1 MRIKLTKI
9 GNSWGVRLPKAVLTD
24 CGFQTE
30 ADLEVRRK
38 MVILSPVQE
47 PRAGWENEFG
57 AEIERLP
64 ITRGGEW
71 QW

>member
-9 GNSWGVRLPKAVLTD
+9 GNSWGIRLPKTVLID

-30 ADLEVRRK
+30 AELEVRRK
-38 MVILSPVQE
+38 MVILSPIRE
-47 PRAGWENEFG
+47 PRADWENEFG